1 MSKNKKKWWYDKYD
15 FDDEFYTKEKES
27 DYNISDN
34 KSSSWWV
41 KSWKNPTKN
50 WMDKLGTYSY
60 SYGSSKD
67 EKYNKVLRQ
76 LQNSVNIINK
86 DDVSIKWSNGANQN
100 SVKDNIVYLSPDD
113 LISSGEVNE
122 DEIDVLTGQV
132 YLSKMIKEQ
141 TSSKDFFSVKNK
153 NIELLWQSLEVN
165 IAKSN
170 FEKDWPGFIPNVLKT
185 LDKDSCKKEV
195 VESLLQG
202 QSSVEAITAGIS
214 WNLVHAH
221 DKVEIP
227 EVYNECIDAVSDILS
242 DEDTEKNRLRACKHI
257 INKIEEILGVREE
270 PHKQTMPKVM
280 SSIFGNIVS
289 NKVDA
294 SLANQQSD
302 TEESPVGGT
311 LKSEKDFTDDERQ
324 YAIKIMNEFNPIK
337 YNNILS
343 KVGKYINYIRDSLK
357 FLDNSIHSHSFGHL
371 SGDIDEN
378 SLYKLKLKDERL
390 MSRPEILSRKDIAF
404 CFLLDESGSMSG
416 GRIESAKEVL
426 VSLIEGLKDKF
437 NLSVYGHTAET
448 SLDSRYVRGL
458 ILREYFSKRNPL
470 YKSVHNAAG
479 RANNFDGMAIKI
491 AAKNFAE
498 DYPSSRRVLF
508 HICDGQPHTHYYEGF
523 SAKKHVNDVCTAARK
538 SGTEVYCIGIENAFD
553 EHTGKTMYGEGNFVI
568 LEDVHSSINI
578 LCRFISQIC
587 NKNIAAYV

>member
-1 MSKNKKKWWYDKYD
+1 
-15 FDDEFYTKEKES
+15 
-27 DYNISDN
+27 
-34 KSSSWWV
+34 
-41 KSWKNPTKN
+41 
-50 WMDKLGTYSY
+50 
-60 SYGSSKD
+60 
-67 EKYNKVLRQ
+67 
-76 LQNSVNIINK
+76 
-86 DDVSIKWSNGANQN
+86 
-100 SVKDNIVYLSPDD
+100 
-113 LISSGEVNE
+113 
-122 DEIDVLTGQV
+122 LTGQV

-141 TSSKDFFSVKNK
+141 TSSKDFFSIKNK
-153 NIELLWQSLEVN
+153 NTELLWQSLEVN

-202 QSSVEAITAGIS
+202 EPSVEAITAGIS

-227 EVYNECIDAVSDILS
+227 EVYNECIDVVSDILS
-242 DEDTEKNRLRACKHI
+242 EEDTEKNRLGACKHI
-257 INKIEEILGVREE
+257 INKIKEILGVKEE

-280 SSIFGNIVS
+280 PSIFGDVVS
-289 NKVDA
+289 NNVDA
-294 SLANQQSD
+294 SLANQKSD
-302 TEESPVGGT
+302 PEENPVGGT
-311 LKSEKDFTDDERQ
+311 FKSENHLSDDEKR
-324 YAIKIMNEFNPIK
+324 YAIKVMNEFDPIK
-337 YNNILS
+337 YNKILS
-343 KVGKYINYIRDSLK
+343 QVGKYINYIRDSLK

-378 SLYKLKLKDERL
+378 NLYKLKLKDERL
-390 MSRPEILSRKDIAF
+390 MSRPEILSRKDISF
-404 CFLLDESGSMSG
+404 CFLLDESGSMAG
-416 GRIESAKEVL
+416 GRIGPAKEVL

-448 SLDSRYVRGL
+448 SVDSTYVRGL
-458 ILREYFSKRNPL
+458 ILREYFSKRNPF

-498 DYPSSRRVLF
+498 DYPSSRRILF
-508 HICDGQPHTHYYEGF
+508 HICDGQPHTSYYEGY
-523 SAKKHVNDVCTAARK
+523 AAENHVNDVCTAARK
-538 SGTEVYCIGIENAFD
+538 SGTEVYCIGVENAF
-553 EHTGKTMYGEGNFVI
+553 HKSVGNKMYGEGNFVI

-587 NKNIAAYV
+587 NKNIATYV